1 MGNKYYC
8 KPCGATMFRVGSDTN
23 DKCSNCY
30 KPALLI
36 TDENWKDGISRNEIW
51 SVYCKQCQ
59 EEETLMPA
67 IEDFKCENCGYTGY
81 GQTVNRPS
89 IGRFSEKFPYF
100 DRGLDMWL
108 TSKAHRR
115 EVMKEK
121 GLIEA
126 SGDWSV
132 SDMQDRDA
140 LNEAKQ
146 DKQILDKLQRDM
158 KESPAFAEYRQRKDD
173 INFKHKPRE

>member
-1 MGNKYYC
+1 MGKRYFC
-8 KPCGATMFRVGSDTN
+8 KPCGNTMFRLDSDTN
-23 DKCSNCY
+23 DKCFACK

-36 TDENWKDGISRNEIW
+36 TEENWKEGVSRNEIW

-59 EEETLMPA
+59 EEDTLMPA
-67 IEDFKCENCGYTGY
+67 IEDFKCENCGYVGY
-81 GQTVNRPS
+81 GKTVNRPS
-89 IGRFSEKFPYF
+89 IGRFSEMFPYF

-115 EVMKEK
+115 EVMKER

-132 SDMQDRDA
+132 SDMQDKEA
-140 LNEAKQ
+140 LREVEE
-146 DKQILDKLQRDM
+146 DKKIMEKLQKDM
-158 KESPAFAEYRQRKDD
+158 KESPAFAEYRNRKDQVT
-173 INFKHKPRE
+173 FKHKPRE